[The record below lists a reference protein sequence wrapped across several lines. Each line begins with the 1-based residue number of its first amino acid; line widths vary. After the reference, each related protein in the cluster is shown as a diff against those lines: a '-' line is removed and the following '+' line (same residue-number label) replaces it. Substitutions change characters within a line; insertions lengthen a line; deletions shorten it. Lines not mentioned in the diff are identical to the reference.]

1 MWELHEIDQLEANAY
16 LLAGDFWSSAEYP
29 ENALDRSGWRT
40 LFQLAGFTI
49 DGVPAARPAEPLRLW
64 RGSVPERR
72 ANWSW
77 TDSREMAVDYAR
89 GFARRSLGNLWTA
102 QVEPW
107 RLFCRNEDREEFE
120 YVVDTDGLDIEEV
133 PI

>member
-1 MWELHEIDQLEANAY
+1 
-16 LLAGDFWSSAEYP
+16 
-29 ENALDRSGWRT
+29 
-40 LFQLAGFTI
+40 
-49 DGVPAARPAEPLRLW
+49 
-64 RGSVPERR
+64 
-72 ANWSW
+72 
-77 TDSREMAVDYAR
+77 MAVDYAR